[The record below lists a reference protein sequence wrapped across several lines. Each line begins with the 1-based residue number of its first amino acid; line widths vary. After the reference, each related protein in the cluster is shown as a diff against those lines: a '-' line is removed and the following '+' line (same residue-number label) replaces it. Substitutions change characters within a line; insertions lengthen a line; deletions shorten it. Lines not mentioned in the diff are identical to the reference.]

1 MRAILAVVRP
11 RIFLVSR
18 YVEVVSLPSADI
30 IFFITLSR
38 ASSTLKR
45 GDLENGKDKIQVQRA
60 RSLATGTRRTSK
72 SRNLTKKA
80 HRNRTGYYAKTKTK
94 VRLDVRY
101 CYTDA
106 TTLTS
111 NGLPKDEIRNTTIN
125 LQHRSVA
132 TFVGNYYCVDTIL
145 GTADIAL
152 LRRQSLGHLE
162 QSID

>member
-1 MRAILAVVRP
+1 MNNFVYQQLWLYSASATVINLLRAILVVVRP

-60 RSLATGTRRTSK
+60 RSLATRTRRTSK

-80 HRNRTGYYAKTKTK
+80 HRNRTGYYAKTK
-94 VRLDVRY
+94 
-101 CYTDA
+101 
-106 TTLTS
+106 
-111 NGLPKDEIRNTTIN
+111 
-125 LQHRSVA
+125 
-132 TFVGNYYCVDTIL
+132 
-145 GTADIAL
+145 
-152 LRRQSLGHLE
+152 
-162 QSID
+162 

>member
-1 MRAILAVVRP
+1 MRRLGKRERQNSSAAGA
-11 RIFLVSR
+11 FFGDKNQTN
-18 YVEVVSLPSADI
+18 VEI
-30 IFFITLSR
+30 
-38 ASSTLKR
+38 
-45 GDLENGKDKIQVQRA
+45 
-60 RSLATGTRRTSK
+60 SK
-72 SRNLTKKA
+72 SHKKGPSQSYGIL
-80 HRNRTGYYAKTKTK
+80 RENKIK

-152 LRRQSLGHLE
+152 LRRQSAGHIE
-162 QSID
+162 RSIDCHITQRYKRLV